1 MSFLSDIAALAKA
14 GYTPQDVK
22 DLMQLNKATFEDGA
36 IPLPGEPSP
45 GDAAESQPAPGKESP
60 GTEPDKSKEMAPT
73 ASTQPADETD
83 YKALYEAEQEKL
95 KALQNKNTQADISG
109 NNTTNISDLVNV
121 IRDYC

>member
-1 MSFLSDIAALAKA
+1 MSFLSDIASLAKA

-22 DLMQLNKATFEDGA
+22 DLMQLNKATFDDGA
-36 IPLPGEPSP
+36 SPQPGEPTP
-45 GDAAESQPAPGKESP
+45 GDASGSQPTPGKESP
-60 GTEPDKSKEMAPT
+60 GTEPDKSKEIAPK
-73 ASTQPADETD
+73 ASAQPADETD